1 MIRNWGIRNR
11 VLLLAL
17 LPVISLGLALGV
29 YLIRVRV
36 QDLRASQMIL
46 GHALAEQLAPASEYG
61 VFSNNPHI
69 LRALVTAAIREPN
82 VEAVIIAD
90 RSGHLLAQATRPII
104 PAHGIINDVTRRI
117 GSETGFKGLLV
128 FSYPIMLQSVSTG
141 EFGELLGEQS
151 KKPAISAGMHLVLGT
166 VTVKLSE
173 ESLAERQAQ
182 IIVNSG
188 IILLVCLALSILLAL
203 AISGSVAAPI
213 GRVIAMVKRFS
224 AGEYDA
230 RVPLRSGGEIGLLE
244 HGINDMAANA
254 QRTQHELQEQVEQAT
269 VELRETL
276 EEMEIKT
283 VELDLA
289 RKRALAASRAKSEF
303 LANMSHEIRTPMNA
317 VLGFGDLLAKTSLDQ
332 GQRSY
337 LATILRSAHVLLALL
352 DDVLHAARL
361 ETGTPDIQLHSFLLH
376 DLLEEIIQITAI
388 EAYAKN
394 IEFVLHIQNNLG
406 YPLLGDR
413 VKLGRA
419 LSNLVIN
426 AIKFTDA
433 GSVVISSRSEPL
445 EQGSIQVH
453 IHVAD
458 TGIGIH
464 EQDRRKLFEPFAQ
477 IDGSSRRRHGGTGLG
492 LYITKKLVEQMGGTL
507 TLTSTPTHGSE
518 FHLSLPFQLDQETS
532 PTPGVIAKH
541 AGAQRS
547 LLVYEPHPQ
556 AAVALLDRLRRLG
569 WKTRPV
575 DSLSRLREELRA
587 ENLHDIHAAA
597 VLSLGYAELQAP
609 ESLDNLFADT
619 AGGFPR
625 LTLVSSLSAEV
636 QADISARTGGPCL
649 PKSINET
656 VLTEQIEQLF
666 ENIPGADGTAAVSV
680 NTDME
685 GLCVVVA
692 DDNRI
697 NRLLSRM
704 LLEKHGATVL
714 EAETGQQL
722 MELLTAGTVD
732 LILLDM
738 HMPGEDGWQVAKRL
752 KNSRPQAASIPVIA
766 LSAMDNDGSAAAL
779 AGYGLAGWLVKP
791 LDEVLL
797 TEMILKHAHRHV
809 TTGPENSPVQDTD
822 AALDRVIAD
831 LRPSIRQMLMEDLPE
846 QWQAIKGAWQ
856 AHNLP
861 QLQQL
866 VHKLN
871 GSAAFCRLDVLRALC
886 ARTEHSLGDGDHT
899 VFSGLLPQMSAEV
912 QLILEKLAAAI
923 KPAPRS

>member
-1 MIRNWGIRNR
+1 MMRNWGIRNR

-17 LPVISLGLALGV
+17 LPVISLGLVLGA

-36 QDLRASQMIL
+36 QDLRASQMVL
-46 GHALAEQLAPASEYG
+46 GHALAKQLAPASEYG

-69 LRALVTAAIREPN
+69 LRALVKAAIQEPN

-90 RSGHLLAQATRPII
+90 RNGRPLAQATRPVI

-128 FSYPIMLQSVSTG
+128 FSYPIMLQSVPTG
-141 EFGELLGEQS
+141 EFGELLKEQS
-151 KKPAISAGMHLVLGT
+151 KNSAAPASMHLILGT

-224 AGEYDA
+224 TGEYDA
-230 RVPLRSGGEIGLLE
+230 RVPQRSGGEIGLLE
-244 HGINDMAANA
+244 HGINDMADNA
-254 QRTQHELQEQVEQAT
+254 QRTQLELQEQVEQAT

-283 VELDLA
+283 VELDLS
-289 RKRALAASRAKSEF
+289 RKRALTASRAKSEF

-317 VLGFGDLLAKTSLDQ
+317 VLGFSDLLAKTSLDQ
-332 GQRSY
+332 GQRNY
-337 LATILRSAHVLLALL
+337 LATIRRSAHVLLALL

-361 ETGTPDIQLHSFLLH
+361 ETGSPDIQLHSFLLH
-376 DLLEEIIQITAI
+376 ELLEEIVQITAI

-394 IEFVLHIQNNLG
+394 IELVLHSQDSHS

-413 VKLGRA
+413 IKLGRA

-426 AIKFTDA
+426 AIKFTDT
-433 GSVVISSRSEPL
+433 GSVVLSSSSEPR
-445 EQGSIQVH
+445 GHGKVQVY

-464 EQDRRKLFEPFAQ
+464 EQDRNKLFAPFAQ
-477 IDGSSRRRHGGTGLG
+477 IDSSSRRKHGGTGLG
-492 LYITKKLVEQMGGTL
+492 LYITKKLVEQMGGIL

-532 PTPGVIAKH
+532 TPSGIIAKQADAH
-541 AGAQRS
+541 RS
-547 LLVYEPHPQ
+547 LLVYEPHPR
-556 AAVALLDRLRRLG
+556 AAVALLDHLHRLG
-569 WKTRPV
+569 WKTRQV
-575 DSLSRLREELRA
+575 NSLSRLREELQA
-587 ENLHDIHAAA
+587 GNLRDICAAA
-597 VLSLGYAELQAP
+597 VLSLGYAELQVP
-609 ESLDNLFADT
+609 ENLDNLFADVT
-619 AGGFPR
+619 GDFPR
-625 LTLVSSLSAEV
+625 LALVGSLNAEV
-636 QADISARTGGPCL
+636 QVDISARIGGPCL
-649 PKSINET
+649 PKSISEM
-656 VLTEQIEQLF
+656 VLAEQIEQLF
-666 ENIPGADGTAAVSV
+666 KGTLGTAAASVS
-680 NTDME
+680 TDME
-685 GLCVVVA
+685 SLCVVVA

-722 MELLTAGTVD
+722 MGLLPAAAVD

-752 KNSRPQAASIPVIA
+752 KNSRSPAASIPVIA
-766 LSAMDNDGSAAAL
+766 LSAMRNEGSAAAL
-779 AGYGLAGWLVKP
+779 VEYGLVDWLVKP
-791 LDEVLL
+791 LDEALL
-797 TEMILKHAHRHV
+797 TEAIVRHARRHV
-809 TTGPENSPVQDTD
+809 TSGPENSPAQD
-822 AALDRVIAD
+822 AGMALDRAIAD

-846 QWQAIKGAWQ
+846 QWQGIKNTWQ
-856 AHNLP
+856 ARDLP

-886 ARTEHSLGDGDHT
+886 TRAEHSLRDGDHA
-899 VFSGLLPQMSAEV
+899 VFAGLLPQVAAEV
-912 QLILEKLAAAI
+912 QLILGKLAAVMEL
-923 KPAPRS
+923 APRS